1 MAFYMIGERI
11 NGMFNDIGEAV
22 AKFDPKPIQDWAK
35 RQTEAGA
42 AYIDINV
49 GPTAADRVKSMKW
62 MCELV
67 TEVTDVPIALDST
80 NYEAIEAGLE
90 VCKPGALIN
99 SCPAERPKIETV
111 FPMAKKYGA
120 KIIALTMDKSGIPK
134 SADMRVGFAME
145 LVASADEFGLSPDDL
160 FIDPLIL
167 PCNVAQDHAPE
178 VLESLRQIRMLS
190 DPAPHTTLGL
200 SNVSQGTPY
209 RPLIN
214 RTYCVMAMTCGL
226 DSAIMDVD
234 DADLVDAIAS
244 ADMLLNNAIYCDSYA
259 KVFRNR

>member
-11 NGMFNDIGEAV
+11 NGMFKDIGEAV
-22 AKFDPKPIQDWAK
+22 AKQDPRPIQEWAK
-35 RQTEAGA
+35 KQEACGA

-49 GPTAADRVKSMKW
+49 GPTASDRVKAMRW
-62 MCELV
+62 MCEVV

-80 NYEAIEAGLE
+80 NYDAIEAGLE

-99 SCPAERPKIETV
+99 SCPAERPKIERV

-120 KIIALTMDKSGIPK
+120 KIIGLTMDKSGIPK

-145 LVASADEFGLSPDDL
+145 LVAAADEFGLSPDDL

-178 VLESLRQIRMLS
+178 VLEALRQIKMLS

-200 SNVSQGTPY
+200 SNVSQGTPF

-214 RTYCVMAMTCGL
+214 RIYCVMAMTCGL
-226 DSAIMDVD
+226 DSAIMDVTD
-234 DADLVDAIAS
+234 DDLVDAIAT